1 MGPAKTLASGR
12 LSRRSPVVG
21 ADEAHRPTIGREK
34 AEKRS
39 IAIDNKRAVLSW
51 PRRLK
56 SGRRPDISPDGFDT
70 TPPCPRLPDKRTRSG
85 QHETDVNDP
94 FRTLG
99 SLTLAELFA
108 PRPGQHEVFWM
119 GLESCSL
126 L

>member
-1 MGPAKTLASGR
+1 MAWSSAPARCDAFASDLFDATLYLLWLLLAPFGHDGLGSRCPFLRVKQTPLLRASM
-12 LSRRSPVVG
+12 SES
-21 ADEAHRPTIGREK
+21 
-34 AEKRS
+34 
-39 IAIDNKRAVLSW
+39 
-51 PRRLK
+51 
-56 SGRRPDISPDGFDT
+56 
-70 TPPCPRLPDKRTRSG
+70 
-85 QHETDVNDP
+85 DP